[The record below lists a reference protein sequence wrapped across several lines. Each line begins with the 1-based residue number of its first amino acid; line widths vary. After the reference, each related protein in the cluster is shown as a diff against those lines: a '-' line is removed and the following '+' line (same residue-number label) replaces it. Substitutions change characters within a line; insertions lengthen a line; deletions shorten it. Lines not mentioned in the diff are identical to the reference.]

1 MYNEQIEAL
10 ISAALADGM
19 LTEKEKQI
27 LFKKAQA
34 QGIDLDEFEMV
45 LDARVFKMNTEREEN
60 IKETEEKKR
69 TSSIINFDRIN
80 EIKQSIQQD
89 YDRCT
94 KGRNLVLNTG
104 RTKIAA
110 QNNADIIEEEKERV
124 QHAEDKFI
132 LSLSCKEGDI
142 EYNFAILDFIRTFI
156 IISYEEEKYIIKDIQ
171 DGDYKD
177 KSLNSF
183 LQDASDRLNQDS
195 EITTHFFNICAN
207 IEEMYSSEP
216 MILNELPIVYK
227 ERKKIL
233 KNLSELFIEA
243 KSLHEK
249 RDEVVK
255 KYKISY
261 RSAIII
267 FWIIVIWGTYDEN
280 LWDWWKIFFI
290 VPIGLLVFFIIKRI
304 LKSIIRKQSP
314 FPWKE
319 NEYSDSFNFALG
331 FIDSIFI

>member
-45 LDARVFKMNTEREEN
+45 LDARVFKMQNQAEEKN
-60 IKETEEKKR
+60 NATEEVKR
-69 TSSIINFDRIN
+69 VSSVINFDRVK
-80 EIKQSIQQD
+80 EIKQSIEQE
-89 YDRCT
+89 YALRT

-124 QHAEDKFI
+124 QRAEYKFI

-156 IISYEEEKYIIKDIQ
+156 IISYEEEKYIIEGIQ
-171 DGDYKD
+171 DGYYKD

-183 LQDASDRLNQDS
+183 LQDASERLNQDS

-243 KSLHEK
+243 KPLHEK

-255 KYKISY
+255 KYRIGY
-261 RSAIII
+261 ILTQII
-267 FWIIVIWGTYDEN
+267 FWIIVFGGTFDDW
-280 LWDWWKIFFI
+280 WDWWNILI
-290 VPIGLLVFFIIKRI
+290 LIPIGLIVFPIIISKILKFIIK
-304 LKSIIRKQSP
+304 KQAP

-319 NEYSDSFNFALG
+319 DSYHNEIKLG
-331 FIDSIFI
+331 GWDYWLGM

>member
-156 IISYEEEKYIIKDIQ
+156 IISYEEEK
-171 DGDYKD
+171 
-177 KSLNSF
+177 
-183 LQDASDRLNQDS
+183 
-195 EITTHFFNICAN
+195 
-207 IEEMYSSEP
+207 
-216 MILNELPIVYK
+216 
-227 ERKKIL
+227 
-233 KNLSELFIEA
+233 
-243 KSLHEK
+243 
-249 RDEVVK
+249 
-255 KYKISY
+255 
-261 RSAIII
+261 
-267 FWIIVIWGTYDEN
+267 
-280 LWDWWKIFFI
+280 
-290 VPIGLLVFFIIKRI
+290 
-304 LKSIIRKQSP
+304 
-314 FPWKE
+314 
-319 NEYSDSFNFALG
+319 
-331 FIDSIFI
+331 